1 MPHLVLAEDSPTIQ
15 KLVQLCFKSEDIE
28 VHCFEDG
35 TSTLEYLK
43 TGPADVLL
51 ADVAIPGLDGY
62 ELCRAVKQ
70 NPVTASTPVV
80 LLVGVFDGFDVQRAE
95 RVGCDGRLTKPLGAL
110 ELVDL
115 VKKLLE
121 APVPHSGLT
130 EVAIIVTRGFRI
142 LTENSLCRFTRR
154 SAEEMKRLF
163 LPWPHSSVKPVPHSY
178 TREVSSQEAGPKPE
192 IEHDP
197 GSAPNISLNRQEVD
211 FLVNRLFELL
221 KPELR
226 RMVTQVTRDV
236 VKRGT
241 V

>member
-15 KLVQLCFKSEDIE
+15 KLVQLCFKSEDID

-62 ELCRAVKQ
+62 ELCRAVRQ
-70 NPVTASTPVV
+70 NPKTASTPVV

-95 RVGCDGRLTKPLGAL
+95 QVGYDCRLTKPLGAL

-121 APVPHSGLT
+121 APDGELAFPVHSETGPGDQQTVFSLTPHQCQARPT
-130 EVAIIVTRGFRI
+130 
-142 LTENSLCRFTRR
+142 
-154 SAEEMKRLF
+154 
-163 LPWPHSSVKPVPHSY
+163 SY
-178 TREVSSQEAGPKPE
+178 TREVSPHGADPKP
-192 IEHDP
+192 D
-197 GSAPNISLNRQEVD
+197 ISLNRQEVD

-221 KPELR
+221 EPELR
-226 RMVTQVTRDV
+226 RMVTQMTRDV
-236 VKRGT
+236 GKRGT

>member
-15 KLVQLCFKSEDIE
+15 KLVQLCFKSEDID

-62 ELCRAVKQ
+62 ELCRAVRQ
-70 NPVTASTPVV
+70 NPKTASTPVV
-80 LLVGVFDGFDVQRAE
+80 LLVSVFDGFDVQRAE
-95 RVGCDGRLTKPLGAL
+95 QVGYDCQLTKPLGAL

-121 APVPHSGLT
+121 APVPHAG
-130 EVAIIVTRGFRI
+130 
-142 LTENSLCRFTRR
+142 
-154 SAEEMKRLF
+154 SAK
-163 LPWPHSSVKPVPHSY
+163 SSDGELAFPVPSEIAPGNQQTVFSLTPFQCQARPTSY
-178 TREVSSQEAGPKPE
+178 TREVSPQGADPKPLLE
-192 IEHDP
+192 DDP
-197 GSAPNISLNRQEVD
+197 RSVPDISLNRQEVD

-221 KPELR
+221 EPELR
-226 RMVTQVTRDV
+226 RMVTQMTRDV
-236 VKRGT
+236 GKRGA

>member
-51 ADVAIPGLDGY
+51 ADVTIPGLDGY
-62 ELCRAVKQ
+62 DLCRAVKQ
-70 NPVTASTPVV
+70 NPKTASTPVV

-95 RVGCDGRLTKPLGAL
+95 QVGYDCRLTKPLGAL
-110 ELVDL
+110 ELVEL
-115 VKKLLE
+115 VRKLLE
-121 APVPHSGLT
+121 APVPHTGSAKSPSPLSEDPDSDGELALPVHPEISGGDERTVFSLT
-130 EVAIIVTRGFRI
+130 PFQCQARPT
-142 LTENSLCRFTRR
+142 
-154 SAEEMKRLF
+154 
-163 LPWPHSSVKPVPHSY
+163 SY
-178 TREVSSQEAGPKPE
+178 TREVSPQGASPKPA
-192 IEHDP
+192 IEDDQR
-197 GSAPNISLNRQEVD
+197 SAPDISLNRQEVD
-211 FLVNRLFELL
+211 FLVKRLFELL
-221 KPELR
+221 EPELR
-226 RMVTQVTRDV
+226 RMVAQVTRDV

>member
-1 MPHLVLAEDSPTIQ
+1 MPHLVLAEDSPTIR
-15 KLVQLCFKSEDIE
+15 KLVQLCFKTEDID

-62 ELCRAVKQ
+62 ELCRAVRQ
-70 NPVTASTPVV
+70 NPKTASTPVI

-95 RVGCDGRLTKPLGAL
+95 QVGYDCRLTKPLGAL

-115 VKKLLE
+115 VKRLLK
-121 APVPHSGLT
+121 APVPHTGPAKSPEGELAFPVHSETCPGNQQTFFSLT
-130 EVAIIVTRGFRI
+130 PFQCQARPT
-142 LTENSLCRFTRR
+142 
-154 SAEEMKRLF
+154 
-163 LPWPHSSVKPVPHSY
+163 SY
-178 TREVSSQEAGPKPE
+178 TRDVTPQGAGPKPLVE
-192 IEHDP
+192 DDP
-197 GSAPNISLNRQEVD
+197 RSVPHISLNRQELD

-221 KPELR
+221 EPELR

-236 VKRGT
+236 GKRGA

>member
-70 NPVTASTPVV
+70 NPETASTPVV
-80 LLVGVFDGFDVQRAE
+80 LLVGVFDGFDEQRAE
-95 RVGCDGRLTKPLGAL
+95 QVGCDCRLTKPLGAL

-121 APVPHSGLT
+121 APVPHSGSTKSPSSLSGDSNSDGELALPVHPEISGGYEKTVFALT
-130 EVAIIVTRGFRI
+130 PSQCQARPT
-142 LTENSLCRFTRR
+142 
-154 SAEEMKRLF
+154 
-163 LPWPHSSVKPVPHSY
+163 PD
-178 TREVSSQEAGPKPE
+178 TREVSPLEVSPKPA
-192 IEHDP
+192 IEDDP
-197 GSAPNISLNRQEVD
+197 GSTPNISLNRQEVD

-221 KPELR
+221 EPELR

>member
-95 RVGCDGRLTKPLGAL
+95 RVGCDCRLTKPLGAL

-121 APVPHSGLT
+121 APVPHSGL
-130 EVAIIVTRGFRI
+130 EKSPS
-142 LTENSLCRFTRR
+142 SLPEDQD
-154 SAEEMKRLF
+154 SDGELA
-163 LPWPHSSVKPVPHSY
+163 LPVQPEISGGDETTVFALAPFQCQARPTSY

>member
-70 NPVTASTPVV
+70 NPETASTPVV
-80 LLVGVFDGFDVQRAE
+80 LLVGVFDGFDEQRAE
-95 RVGCDGRLTKPLGAL
+95 QVGCNCRLTKPLGAL
-110 ELVDL
+110 ELVDR

-121 APVPHSGLT
+121 APVSPSGSTKSPSSLSEDSISDGELALPVHPEISGGDEKTVFALT
-130 EVAIIVTRGFRI
+130 PSQCQARPT
-142 LTENSLCRFTRR
+142 
-154 SAEEMKRLF
+154 
-163 LPWPHSSVKPVPHSY
+163 PD
-178 TREVSSQEAGPKPE
+178 TREVSPLEVSPKPA
-192 IEHDP
+192 IEDDP
-197 GSAPNISLNRQEVD
+197 GSTPNISLNRQEVD

-221 KPELR
+221 EPELR

>member
-70 NPVTASTPVV
+70 NPETASTPVV

-95 RVGCDGRLTKPLGAL
+95 QVGYHCRLTKPLGAL
-110 ELVDL
+110 ELVEL
-115 VKKLLE
+115 VRKLLE
-121 APVPHSGLT
+121 APIPHTGSAKSPSPLSEDPDSDGELAFPVHPEISGGDEKTVFSLT
-130 EVAIIVTRGFRI
+130 PFQCQAR
-142 LTENSLCRFTRR
+142 
-154 SAEEMKRLF
+154 
-163 LPWPHSSVKPVPHSY
+163 PPSY
-178 TREVSSQEAGPKPE
+178 TREVSTQGASPKPA
-192 IEHDP
+192 IEDDQR
-197 GSAPNISLNRQEVD
+197 SAPNISLNRQEVD

-221 KPELR
+221 EPELR
-226 RMVTQVTRDV
+226 RMVTQITRDV

>member
-43 TGPADVLL
+43 TGPADVVLL

-62 ELCRAVKQ
+62 KLCRAVKQ
-70 NPVTASTPVV
+70 NPKTASTPVV

-95 RVGCDGRLTKPLGAL
+95 QVGYDCRLTKPLGAL

-121 APVPHSGLT
+121 APVPHTGSAKSPSPLPEGPDSDGELAFPVHPETSEGDEKTVFSLT
-130 EVAIIVTRGFRI
+130 PFQCQARPT
-142 LTENSLCRFTRR
+142 
-154 SAEEMKRLF
+154 
-163 LPWPHSSVKPVPHSY
+163 SY
-178 TREVSSQEAGPKPE
+178 TREVSPQGASPKPA
-192 IEHDP
+192 IEDDQR
-197 GSAPNISLNRQEVD
+197 SALDISLNRQEVD

-221 KPELR
+221 EPELR
-226 RMVTQVTRDV
+226 RMVTQVIRDV
-236 VKRGT
+236 VNRA
-241 V
+241 

>member
-15 KLVQLCFKSEDIE
+15 KLVQLCFKSEDID

-62 ELCRAVKQ
+62 ELCRAVRQ
-70 NPVTASTPVV
+70 NPKTARTPVV

-95 RVGCDGRLTKPLGAL
+95 QVGYDCQLTKPLGAL

-121 APVPHSGLT
+121 APGPHAGSAKSPEGELAFPVHSEIGPGNQQTVFSLT
-130 EVAIIVTRGFRI
+130 PFQCQARPT
-142 LTENSLCRFTRR
+142 
-154 SAEEMKRLF
+154 
-163 LPWPHSSVKPVPHSY
+163 SY
-178 TREVSSQEAGPKPE
+178 TREVSPQGADLRLLVED
-192 IEHDP
+192 DP
-197 GSAPNISLNRQEVD
+197 RSVPDISLNRREVD

-221 KPELR
+221 EPELR
-226 RMVTQVTRDV
+226 RMVTEMTRDV
-236 VKRGT
+236 GKRGA

>member
-35 TSTLEYLK
+35 TSALEYLK
-43 TGPADVLL
+43 TGQADVLL

-62 ELCRAVKQ
+62 DLCRAVKQ
-70 NPVTASTPVV
+70 NPNTASTPVV
-80 LLVGVFDGFDVQRAE
+80 LLVGAFDGFDVQRAE
-95 RVGCDGRLTKPLGAL
+95 QVGCDCRLTKPLGAL
-110 ELVDL
+110 ELVEL
-115 VKKLLE
+115 VKEFLE
-121 APVPHSGLT
+121 TPVPHTGSAKSPASLSGDPDSDGELAFPVHL
-130 EVAIIVTRGFRI
+130 EISGGD
-142 LTENSLCRFTRR
+142 
-154 SAEEMKRLF
+154 EETVFALSPFQCQAR
-163 LPWPHSSVKPVPHSY
+163 PASY
-178 TREVSSQEAGPKPE
+178 TREVSPQGASPMPAIEDNPK
-192 IEHDP
+192 
-197 GSAPNISLNRQEVD
+197 SAPNISLNRQEVD

-226 RMVTQVTRDV
+226 RMVTQVTREV

>member
-70 NPVTASTPVV
+70 NPETASTPVV
-80 LLVGVFDGFDVQRAE
+80 LLVGVFDGFDEQRAE
-95 RVGCDGRLTKPLGAL
+95 QVGCNCRLTKPLGAL

-121 APVPHSGLT
+121 TPVPHSGSTKSPSSLSEDSNSDGELALPVHPEISGGDEKTVFALT
-130 EVAIIVTRGFRI
+130 PSQCQARPT
-142 LTENSLCRFTRR
+142 
-154 SAEEMKRLF
+154 
-163 LPWPHSSVKPVPHSY
+163 PD
-178 TREVSSQEAGPKPE
+178 TREVSPLEVSPKPA
-192 IEHDP
+192 IEDDP
-197 GSAPNISLNRQEVD
+197 VSTPNISLNRQEVD

-221 KPELR
+221 QPELR
-226 RMVTQVTRDV
+226 RMVTQVTREV